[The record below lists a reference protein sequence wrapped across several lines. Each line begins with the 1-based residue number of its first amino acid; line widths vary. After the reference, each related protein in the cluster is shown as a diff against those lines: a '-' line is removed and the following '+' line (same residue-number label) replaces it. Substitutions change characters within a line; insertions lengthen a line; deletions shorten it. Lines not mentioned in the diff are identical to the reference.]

1 MFNIHVCYL
10 YRKKITIVLCKLF
23 SVSIS
28 SVTTSIMVGNQIGR
42 SETTDIRLYADY
54 RGLGLT
60 VEGCINDSSVLS
72 EAPVV
77 SYVQTGSAADR

>member
-1 MFNIHVCYL
+1 M
-10 YRKKITIVLCKLF
+10 
-23 SVSIS
+23 
-28 SVTTSIMVGNQIGR
+28 TTSVMLGNQIGR
-42 SETTDIRLYADY
+42 SEIMEIRLYADY

-60 VEGCINDSSVLS
+60 VEGCMNDSSVLS